1 MTSRTNRQRLQS
13 SQRKRDGQRG
23 VALYI
28 ALIVLLLL
36 AMIGIVAMQVAGM
49 QERMAASYRSVN
61 RAFQGAE
68 GVVREAECA
77 IEAIANR
84 TAPGTC
90 DIIGQADIK
99 RVCDDGFDPA
109 AWGEAQ
115 SLAAVPMVNVRQID
129 TCVQGEGVLDMGTAP
144 VNEQAFP
151 IYQITSYAA
160 DDPSNPSSS
169 SVIDTV
175 FKL

>member
-1 MTSRTNRQRLQS
+1 MKGISNRHRRS
-13 SQRKRDGQRG
+13 GFRGDRGQRG

-28 ALIVLLLL
+28 ALIMLILL
-36 AMIGIVAMQVAGM
+36 ALIGIVGMQVAGM
-49 QERMAASYRSVN
+49 QERMASSYRAVN

-77 IEAIANR
+77 IESIANR

-90 DIIGQADIK
+90 TNVTAGDIDH
-99 RVCDDGFDPA
+99 VCDVGFDPA
-109 AWGEAQ
+109 AWGESQ
-115 SLAAVPMVNVRQID
+115 SLAAVPVVNVRQID
-129 TCVQGEGVLDMGTAP
+129 TCVQGEGPLDMGTQP
-144 VNEQAFP
+144 VNESAFP

-160 DDPSNPSSS
+160 DDAANPSSS
-169 SVIDTV
+169 SVIDTI

>member
-1 MTSRTNRQRLQS
+1 MSTAFYRSFPAA
-13 SQRKRDGQRG
+13 GQRG

-28 ALIVLLLL
+28 ALIMLLLL
-36 AMIGIVAMQVAGM
+36 AMIGIIGMQVAGM
-49 QERMAASYRSVN
+49 QERMSASYRGVN
-61 RAFQGAE
+61 RAFQNSE

-77 IEAIANR
+77 VEAISNR

-90 DIIGQADIK
+90 DIITVTDIA

-115 SLAAVPMVNVRQID
+115 SLAAVPVVNVRQID

-160 DDPSNPSSS
+160 DDPANPTSS
-169 SVIDTV
+169 SVVDTV

>member
-1 MTSRTNRQRLQS
+1 MATVMNRRRTSGFHGIR
-13 SQRKRDGQRG
+13 GQRG

-28 ALIVLLLL
+28 ALIMLILL
-36 AMIGIVAMQVAGM
+36 ALIGIVGMQVAGM
-49 QERMAASYRSVN
+49 QERMASSYRAVN
-61 RAFQGAE
+61 RSFQNAE

-90 DIIGQADIK
+90 TNVTSGDIDH
-99 RVCDDGFDPA
+99 VCDVGFDPA
-109 AWGEAQ
+109 AWGESQ
-115 SLAAVPMVNVRQID
+115 SLAAVPVVNVRQID
-129 TCVQGEGVLDMGTAP
+129 TCVQGEGPLDLGGP
-144 VNEQAFP
+144 QSENAFP

-160 DDPSNPSSS
+160 DDETNPSSS
-169 SVIDTV
+169 SVIDTI

>member
-1 MTSRTNRQRLQS
+1 MSMASPRHFRAGRHAS
-13 SQRKRDGQRG
+13 QRG

-28 ALIVLLLL
+28 ALIMLVLL
-36 AMIGIVAMQVAGM
+36 AMIGIIGMQVAGM
-49 QERMAASYRSVN
+49 QERMAASYRAVN

-77 IEAIANR
+77 VEAIANR
-84 TAPGTC
+84 TAAGTC
-90 DIIGQADIK
+90 DIVVATDIN

-109 AWGEAQ
+109 AWGETQ
-115 SLAAVPMVNVRQID
+115 SLTATVPVVNVRQID
-129 TCVQGEGVLDMGTAP
+129 TCVQGEGPLDLGTGP
-144 VNEQAFP
+144 VNERAFP

-160 DDPSNPSSS
+160 DDPDSPTSS
-169 SVIDTV
+169 SVVDTV